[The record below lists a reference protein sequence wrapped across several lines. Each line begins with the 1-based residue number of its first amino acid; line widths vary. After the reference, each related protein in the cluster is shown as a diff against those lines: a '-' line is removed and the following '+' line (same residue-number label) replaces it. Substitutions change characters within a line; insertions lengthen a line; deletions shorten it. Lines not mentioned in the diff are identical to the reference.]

1 MLIALPA
8 PVTGRAHPQALYGVT
23 CGDQTRQR
31 LEGHPRDAGKI
42 FVEYVGR
49 RRVD

>member
-23 CGDQTRQR
+23 C
-31 LEGHPRDAGKI
+31 A
-42 FVEYVGR
+42 
-49 RRVD
+49 

>member
-1 MLIALPA
+1 
-8 PVTGRAHPQALYGVT
+8 VT
-23 CGDQTRQR
+23 QTRQR